1 MFWTVYSALLLLFIT
16 TLNISNR
23 KIQSAFSHTN
33 TRLIQLFVL
42 LGICVTIGLQY
53 TQTEGLKHRNGSDS
67 KSTTYTTNIPD
78 SKPIAYT
85 TNIPDVNQSPVDA
98 MNKTNDT
105 SNEMSQPPA
114 LTQQELSILG
124 HSGTN
129 NPKPNAIYYEPGTYM
144 YNGTGYEPTY
154 AQIMLS
160 ASSEMQPVPITSA
173 PYLLGGFCNY
183 FKASPMETE
192 QKCNQLSPEI
202 CASTDC
208 CVLLSGRKC
217 VAGDEHGA
225 KYKTNYSD
233 FLLGNVDYYY
243 YKGKC
248 YGNCP

>member
-1 MFWTVYSALLLLFIT
+1 M
-16 TLNISNR
+16 
-23 KIQSAFSHTN
+23 
-33 TRLIQLFVL
+33 
-42 LGICVTIGLQY
+42 IGLQY
-53 TQTEGLKHRNGSDS
+53 TQSEGLKNSNMS
-67 KSTTYTTNIPD
+67 D
-78 SKPIAYT
+78 SKPIIYS
-85 TNIPDVNQSPVDA
+85 TNIPDVNQSPA
-98 MNKTNDT
+98 E
-105 SNEMSQPPA
+105 SNIPEPPA

>member
-23 KIQSAFSHTN
+23 KILSAFSPTN

-42 LGICVTIGLQY
+42 LGICVTIGLHY
-53 TQTEGLKHRNGSDS
+53 THAEGLKNSNMSDS
-67 KSTTYTTNIPD
+67 KPITYTTNIPD
-78 SKPIAYT
+78 SKPITYA
-85 TNIPDVNQSPVDA
+85 TNAPDVNQSPVEA
-98 MNKTNDT
+98 NTPA
-105 SNEMSQPPA
+105 PPA
-114 LTQQELSILG
+114 LTVQELSILG

-192 QKCNQLSPEI
+192 QKCKQLSPEI

-248 YGNCP
+248 FGNCP

>member
-1 MFWTVYSALLLLFIT
+1 MFWTVYIALLLLFIT

-23 KIQSAFSHTN
+23 KIQSAFSPTN
-33 TRLIQLFVL
+33 TRLIQLCVL

-53 TQTEGLKHRNGSDS
+53 TQTEGLKNSNRSDS
-67 KSTTYTTNIPD
+67 NSRVQPITYTTNIPD
-78 SKPIAYT
+78 I
-85 TNIPDVNQSPVDA
+85 NQSPVDT
-98 MNKTNDT
+98 MNTPNDT
-105 SNEMSQPPA
+105 SEEISKSQPPV
-114 LTQQELSILG
+114 LTQQELAILG

-154 AQIMLS
+154 AQLMLS
-160 ASSEMQPVPITSA
+160 ASSEMRPVPITSA

-183 FKASPMETE
+183 FKTSPMETE
-192 QKCNQLSPEI
+192 QKCSQLSADI

>member
-1 MFWTVYSALLLLFIT
+1 MFWTVYIALLLLFIT

-23 KIQSAFSHTN
+23 KILSAFSPTK

-42 LGICVTIGLQY
+42 LGICVTIGLHY
-53 TQTEGLKHRNGSDS
+53 THAEGLKNSNMSDS
-67 KSTTYTTNIPD
+67 KPIIYSTNIPD
-78 SKPIAYT
+78 I
-85 TNIPDVNQSPVDA
+85 NQSP
-98 MNKTNDT
+98 TE
-105 SNEMSQPPA
+105 SNIPEPPA
-114 LTQQELSILG
+114 LTQQELALLEG
-124 HSGTN
+124 DSGTN

-154 AQIMLS
+154 AQLMLS
-160 ASSEMQPVPITSA
+160 ASSKMQPVPITSA

-192 QKCNQLSPEI
+192 QKCKQLSPEI

-248 YGNCP
+248 FGNCP